1 MVAQQTMGRIT
12 AAAMAAM
19 TERWAENQPDVR
31 STVVE
36 SDMAR
41 PTWPRSQTAPDATH

>member
-1 MVAQQTMGRIT
+1 MVAQQTMGRT
-12 AAAMAAM
+12 RAADSVAM
-19 TERWAENQPDVR
+19 TDRWAENQPDVR

-36 SDMAR
+36 ADRAR